1 MLPIS
6 VKRLVAATLTCTSML
21 TGAGALSGVSVWAS
35 DEVAAAQAAGLE
47 PAALSGLSATKPI
60 TRAEFCKIALN
71 AYAAITG
78 FTLTRASES
87 PFSDCDDLD
96 IATAYQYGL
105 ISGKGSDKFDPDAF
119 ISRQDLAVVFA
130 NLLEVTE
137 TPSPEITGYGCIE
150 DYADFGSVSAYAVD
164 PMVTM
169 VDYAIIGG
177 IKSGSKSL
185 LAPTATATREQALIM
200 VGRFCDSFAEGA
212 RIDEPVIVNAI
223 LSTIEK
229 EDEKQATEVTPIVHA
244 NAFPTT
250 TEEKMLLV
258 YGEGGTQY
266 ETAEE
271 AEANMVEISVS
282 VWRLG
287 FDGSKTKGTA
297 YLTVNKNLAHIYEAI
312 FEEIYNGDEKFPIK
326 DVGCYAW
333 RTGEHSQGTAVD
345 INYDENMEATIN
357 EDGSLTPTTG
367 SFWTPGADPFSIP
380 EEGDVVRTFKK
391 YGFSWGGDA
400 WSKKR
405 DYMHFSYFGR

>member
-1 MLPIS
+1 MLS
-6 VKRLVAATLTCTSML
+6 NSAKRFVAGALTCASML
-21 TGAGALSGVSVWAS
+21 SGASALSGVSVWAS
-35 DEVAAAQAAGLE
+35 DEVAAAQQAGLE
-47 PAALSGLSATKPI
+47 PELLLDLSATKPI
-60 TRAEFCKIALN
+60 TRAEFCKVALN
-71 AYAAITG
+71 AYAALTG
-78 FTLTRASES
+78 FSLMRATES

-105 ISGKGSDKFDPDAF
+105 ISGKSADLFDPDAN

-130 NLLEVTE
+130 NLLAVTE

-150 DYADFGSVSAYAVD
+150 DYADFSAVSPYAVD

-177 IKSGSKSL
+177 VKIDSQSL

-200 VGRFCDSFAEGA
+200 VGRFCDTFADGA
-212 RIDEPVIVNAI
+212 CIDAPIVVNAI
-223 LSTIEK
+223 LSTEE
-229 EDEKQATEVTPIVHA
+229 EDEEIPAEIPIELDDF
-244 NAFPTT
+244 FPTT

-258 YGEGGTQY
+258 YGEGGSQY

-271 AEANMVEISVS
+271 AEANMIEISVP

-287 FDGSKTKGTA
+287 ADGRKSTGTA
-297 YLTVNKNLAHIYEAI
+297 YLVINKNLAYIYEAI
-312 FEEIYNGDEKFPIK
+312 FEEIYNGDEQFPIK
-326 DVGCYAW
+326 DVGGYAW

-367 SFWTPGADPFSIP
+367 SFWTPGTDPFSIP
-380 EEGDVVRTFKK
+380 DEGDVVRAFKK
-391 YGFSWGGDA
+391 YGFTWGGDA